1 MPASLRNKV
10 TMRVVASRLRNQ
22 GFSMREKMLATTG
35 AGDGGGTGFR
45 VDSGMDGEGRA

>member
-10 TMRVVASRLRNQ
+10 TMRAVASRLRNQ
-22 GFSMREKMLATTG
+22 DFSMREKL
-35 AGDGGGTGFR
+35 AGDDRGGGTGFR